1 MMTDPKITPELV
13 REHGLTEEDYQ
24 RLLAILGR
32 EPNYTEL
39 GIFSVMWSEHCCYK
53 SSKTS
58 LKRLPTVGACVLQG
72 PGENAGVVDIGDGQ
86 AAIFKMESHNHPSY
100 IEPYQGAATGVGGI
114 LRDIFTMGA
123 RPVAS
128 LNSLRFGQPDH
139 PRMAYL
145 VEGVVAGIG
154 GYGNCMG
161 VPTVGGEVSF
171 HPCYNGNILVNAF
184 NLGIVKTSRIFLGTA
199 SGEGNPVIYVGSR
212 TGRDGIHGA
221 TMASDEFTEETEEKR
236 PTVQVGDPFT
246 EKLLLEAC
254 LELMKTDYLVGIQDM
269 GAAGLTCSTL
279 EMAGRA
285 GSGIELD
292 LDLVPRRE
300 EGMTPY
306 ELMLSESQ
314 ERMLL
319 VSHKGTEDKVLEIFH
334 KWDLQAVVVGRVT
347 GDGRLKVLDK
357 GDVVADLPVAPLSDE
372 APVCDRPEE
381 QPPDLTERQ
390 CLDSGELPE
399 IGDLSTALETLLAA
413 PNIAEKRWVWEQYDH
428 SVRGNSM
435 VLPGSDAAVIRVKG
449 TDKALAMSV
458 DCNSRYCHLDPLT
471 GGMIAVAEAAR
482 NVACSGGRPLAVTD
496 CLNFGNP
503 EKPEVMWSFRR
514 AVDGVAEACRVLDT
528 PVIGGNVSFYNETQ
542 GQGIYPTPTIGMVGL
557 LENADHRLDQWFK
570 TEGDAVV
577 LLGRNSDEVGGSEYL
592 ATLHGKEC
600 GRPPALDLEREKR
613 LHALLRRAAAAR
625 LLASAHDTADGGLA
639 VALAESSFGPGGMGC
654 RINLASGG
662 LRRDL
667 LLFAETQSRAVVSC
681 AQENLDALLQMA
693 EDAGVP
699 AAAIGSVAT
708 GELTV
713 SIDGEPAVAGEL
725 ERFRRPWREGFT
737 DAVFG
742 SDTN

>member
-1 MMTDPKITPELV
+1 MSEPQITPELV

-53 SSKTS
+53 SSKNS
-58 LKRLPTVGACVLQG
+58 LKRLPTTGACVLQG
-72 PGENAGVVDIGDGQ
+72 PGENAGVVDIGDGL

-123 RPVAS
+123 RPIAS
-128 LNSLRFGQPDH
+128 LNSLRFGEPDH
-139 PRMAYL
+139 PRTAYL
-145 VEGVVAGIG
+145 VQGVVAGIG

-161 VPTVGGEVSF
+161 VPTVGGEVQF

-221 TMASDEFTEETEEKR
+221 TMASDEFSEETEDKR

-254 LELMKTDYLVGIQDM
+254 LELMKTDYVVGIQDM

-285 GSGIELD
+285 GSGIELN

-334 KWDLQAVVVGRVT
+334 KWDLQAVVVGTVT
-347 GDGRLKVLDK
+347 GDGRLKVLDQ
-357 GDVVADLPVAPLSDE
+357 GRVVADLPVNPLSEE
-372 APVCDRPEE
+372 APVCDRLEE
-381 QPPDLTERQ
+381 RPADLAGIQ
-390 CLDSGELPE
+390 QLDIEALPE
-399 IGDLSTALETLLAA
+399 VTDLEGALTRLLAS

-428 SVRGNSM
+428 SVRGNTL

-449 TDKALAMSV
+449 TDKALAMAV
-458 DCNSRYCHLDPLT
+458 DCNSRYCHLDPVT
-471 GGMIAVAEAAR
+471 GGKIAVAESAR

-503 EKPEVMWSFRR
+503 EKPEVMWYFRR
-514 AVDGVAEACRVLDT
+514 AMDGLSEACRVLDT

-557 LENADHRLDQWFK
+557 LEHADCRMDQWFK
-570 TEGDAVV
+570 TEGDVV
-577 LLGRNSDEVGGSEYL
+577 LLLGRNSDEVGGSEFL
-592 ATLHGKEC
+592 SLLHGREC
-600 GRPPALDLEREKR
+600 GLPPSIDLEQEKR
-613 LHALLRRAAAAR
+613 LHGLLLEAATAK
-625 LLASAHDTADGGLA
+625 LLASAHDTSDGGLG
-639 VALAESSFGPGGMGC
+639 VALAESSFGQHGMGC
-654 RINLASGG
+654 RIDLASGG
-662 LRRDL
+662 LRHDL
-667 LLFAETQSRAVVSC
+667 LLFAETQSRVVVSC
-681 AQENLDALLQMA
+681 TRENLEAFLQLA
-693 EDAGVP
+693 TAASVP
-699 AAAIGSVAT
+699 ASAIGSVAH
-708 GELTV
+708 GV
-713 SIDGEPAVAGEL
+713 FSVQVDGEPAL
-725 ERFRRPWREGFT
+725 ECDLDRLRQVWREGFAS
-737 DAVFG
+737 AVFG
-742 SDTN
+742 DGKN

>member
-1 MMTDPKITPELV
+1 MSEPQITPELV

-24 RLLAILGR
+24 RILVILGR

-53 SSKTS
+53 SSRNS
-58 LKRLPTVGACVLQG
+58 LKRLPTTGACVLQG
-72 PGENAGVVDIGDGQ
+72 PGENAGVVDIGDGL

-123 RPVAS
+123 RPIAS
-128 LNSLRFGQPDH
+128 LNSLRFGEPDH
-139 PRMAYL
+139 PRMSYL
-145 VEGVVAGIG
+145 VQGVVAGIG

-161 VPTVGGEVSF
+161 VPTVGGEVQF

-221 TMASDEFTEETEEKR
+221 TMASDEFSEETEGKR

-254 LELMKTDYLVGIQDM
+254 LELMKTDHLVGIQDM

-319 VSHKGTEDKVLEIFH
+319 VAHQGSEDKVLEIFH
-334 KWDLQAVVVGRVT
+334 KWDLQVVVVGTVT
-347 GDGRLKVLDK
+347 GDGRLKVLDQ
-357 GDVVADLPVAPLSDE
+357 GRVVADLPVNPLSEE

-381 QPPDLTERQ
+381 KPAWLAEKQQLDL
-390 CLDSGELPE
+390 DALPE
-399 IGDLSTALETLLAA
+399 VTDLEGALNRLLAS
-413 PNIAEKRWVWEQYDH
+413 PNIAEKRWVWEQYDY
-428 SVRGNSM
+428 SVRGNSL

-458 DCNSRYCHLDPLT
+458 DCNSRYCHLDPVT
-471 GGMIAVAEAAR
+471 GGKIAVAEAAR

-503 EKPEVMWSFRR
+503 EKPEVMWYFRR
-514 AVDGVAEACRVLDT
+514 AMDGLSEACRVLET

-557 LENADHRLDQWFK
+557 LEQSDTRMDQWFK
-570 TEGDAVV
+570 GEGDAVV
-577 LLGRNSDEVGGSEYL
+577 LLGRNSSEVGGSEFL
-592 ATLHGKEC
+592 ALLHGMEC
-600 GRPPALDLEREKR
+600 GLPPAIDLEAEKR
-613 LHALLRRAAAAR
+613 LHLLLLEAAVAR
-625 LLASAHDTADGGLA
+625 LLASAHDTSDGGLA
-639 VALAESSFGPGGMGC
+639 VALAESAFGPDGLGC
-654 RINLASGG
+654 RTSLPAGG
-662 LRRDL
+662 LRHDL
-667 LLFAETQSRAVVSC
+667 LLFAETQTRVVVSC
-681 AQENLDALLQMA
+681 TRENLETFLGMA
-693 EDAGVP
+693 EAAGVP
-699 AAAIGSVAT
+699 AAVIGSVARD
-708 GELTV
+708 V
-713 SIDGEPAVAGEL
+713 FSIRVDGEPAMECGLAQLRQV
-725 ERFRRPWREGFT
+725 WREGFT
-737 DAVFG
+737 AAVFG
-742 SDTN
+742 ADKN

>member
-1 MMTDPKITPELV
+1 MTEPQITPELV
-13 REHGLTEEDYQ
+13 KEHGLTEEDYQ
-24 RLLAILGR
+24 KLLAIMGR
-32 EPNYTEL
+32 EPSYTEL

-58 LKRLPTVGACVLQG
+58 LKLLPTTGACVIQG
-72 PGENAGVVDIGDGQ
+72 PGENAGVVDIGDGL

-128 LNSLRFGQPDH
+128 LNSLRFGEPDH
-139 PRMAYL
+139 PRMSYL

-161 VPTVGGEVSF
+161 VATVGGEVQF

-184 NLGIVKTSRIFLGTA
+184 NLGIVKTDRIFLGTA

-221 TMASDEFTEETEEKR
+221 TMASDEFSEETEDKR

-254 LELMKTDYLVGIQDM
+254 LELMKTDYVVGIQDM

-292 LDLVPRRE
+292 LDRVPRRE

-319 VSHKGTEDKVLEIFH
+319 VAHKGTEEKVLEIFH
-334 KWDLQAVVVGRVT
+334 KWDLQAVVVGTVT
-347 GDGRLKVLDK
+347 GDGRLKVLDQ
-357 GDVVADLPVAPLSDE
+357 GNLVADMPVLPLSEE
-372 APVCDRPEE
+372 APVCHRPEE
-381 QPPDLTERQ
+381 KPPNLEKLQ
-390 CLDSGELPE
+390 YLDNDELPE
-399 IGDLSTALETLLAA
+399 ITDLAPVLETLLAC

-428 SVRGNSM
+428 SVRGNTQ

-458 DCNSRYCHLDPLT
+458 DCNSRYCHLDPVT
-471 GGMIAVAEAAR
+471 GGKIAVAEAAR

-503 EKPEVMWSFRR
+503 EKPEVMWYFRR
-514 AVDGVAEACRVLDT
+514 AVDGLSEACRVLDT

-557 LENADHRLDQWFK
+557 LENADHRVDQWFK
-570 TEGDAVV
+570 EEGDAVV
-577 LLGRNSDEVGGSEYL
+577 LLGRNSDEVGGSEFL
-592 ATLHGKEC
+592 SRIHKMECGLPPAIDLEQEKKLHG
-600 GRPPALDLEREKR
+600 
-613 LHALLRRAAAAR
+613 LLVAAAAAQ
-625 LLASAHDTADGGLA
+625 LLASAHDTSDGGLA
-639 VALAESSFGPGGMGC
+639 VALAESSFGPDGMGC
-654 RINLASGG
+654 RINLSAKG

-667 LLFAETQSRAVVSC
+667 LLFAETQSRVVVSC
-681 AQENLDALLQMA
+681 SQDNLDALLEMSA
-693 EDAGVP
+693 AAGVP
-699 AAAIGSVAT
+699 STAIGSAAADT
-708 GELTV
+708 F
-713 SIDGEPAVAGEL
+713 SIRVDGDTAL
-725 ERFRRPWREGFT
+725 DRPLDRLRDLWRGGFT
-737 DAVFG
+737 AAVFG
-742 SDTN
+742 DKEK

>member
-1 MMTDPKITPELV
+1 MTEPQITPELV
-13 REHGLTEEDYQ
+13 KEHGLTEEDYQ
-24 RLLAILGR
+24 RLLAIMGR
-32 EPNYTEL
+32 EPSYTEL

-58 LKRLPTVGACVLQG
+58 LKRLPTTGACVLQG
-72 PGENAGVVDIGDGQ
+72 PGENAGVVDIGDGL

-123 RPVAS
+123 RPIAS
-128 LNSLRFGQPDH
+128 LNSLRFGEPDH
-139 PRMAYL
+139 PRMSYL
-145 VEGVVAGIG
+145 VQGVVAGIG

-161 VPTVGGEVSF
+161 VPTVGGEVQF

-221 TMASDEFTEETEEKR
+221 TMASDEFSEETEGKR

-254 LELMKTDYLVGIQDM
+254 LELMKTDYVVGIQDM

-285 GSGIELD
+285 GSGIVLD
-292 LDLVPRRE
+292 LDRVPRRE

-334 KWDLQAVVVGRVT
+334 KWDLQAVVVGTVT
-347 GDGRLKVLDK
+347 DDGRLKVLDQ
-357 GDVVADLPVAPLSDE
+357 GTVVADLPVLPLSEE

-381 QPPDLTERQ
+381 QPPDMAARQ
-390 CLDSGELPE
+390 TLDLDALAEVT
-399 IGDLSTALETLLAA
+399 DLEGALQRLLAS

-458 DCNSRYCHLDPLT
+458 DCNSRYCHLDPVV

-514 AVDGVAEACRVLDT
+514 AVDGLSEACRVLDT

-557 LENADHRLDQWFK
+557 LEQADNRLDQWWK
-570 TEGDAVV
+570 GAGDAVV
-577 LLGRNSDEVGGSEYL
+577 LLGRNSDEVGGSEFL
-592 ATLHGKEC
+592 AVLHEMEC
-600 GRPPALDLEREKR
+600 GKPPSIDLEQEKR
-613 LHALLRRAAAAR
+613 LHMLLYDAAAAK
-625 LLASAHDTADGGLA
+625 LLCSAHDTADGGLA
-639 VALAESSFGPGGMGC
+639 VALAESSFGSDGMGC
-654 RINLASGG
+654 RIDLASDG

-667 LLFAETQSRAVVSC
+667 LLFAETQSRVVASC
-681 AQENLDALLQMA
+681 TPGNLDAVLEMA
-693 EDAGVP
+693 TAAGVP
-699 AAAIGSVAT
+699 ATVIGSAAPEAFSVR
-708 GELTV
+708 
-713 SIDGEPAVAGEL
+713 IDGTAAL
-725 ERFRRPWREGFT
+725 ECDLDQLRQTWREGFT
-737 DAVFG
+737 AAVFG
-742 SDTN
+742 D